1 MKKNYFSTLF
11 AALMLFVAM
20 PASAQVSSVADLF
33 GKYKFTADMKVADA
47 GKSLTDHFT
56 NECDVVITECSI
68 NVYDGEIQGLAGA
81 TAAQKINDIYTD
93 QNAIKITNPNGN
105 GLWGGGLYMSDE
117 NGAYPFAA
125 GAMYGDI
132 LYTYD
137 ATTKTITLPTFTL
150 VTCNHGEQTATIV
163 ATFTNAKLTLVE
175 AANIELADL
184 SGDWHY
190 TAGKGTYDTM
200 EGSELPLEWD
210 MTLTSNNDGNS
221 SYDVNIALGDFD
233 PLTLTGTFDGVKLT
247 IPFDSIYF
255 DEAERICLWD
265 PYGGRYQGKV
275 EFNLANE
282 NLMTLSMMYL
292 RQDSISPEFKGG
304 AVQYYM
310 NGSAKRASTEEVTD
324 TWDGVY
330 NVKGSLAHVAIED
343 YEYPTEFEI
352 EVQYFENWG
361 IYLITKIFGNDV
373 TGLNNGGIRLT
384 PSTDDPN
391 KAEITTG
398 GYLKTIV
405 GGESYLCLKDMN
417 LSNSPLTLTRLEDG
431 TYTISDFSVSY
442 MTYGENYAQNHEFAA
457 FYQSVT
463 AEKVAV
469 EEPEPTPF
477 VWESTF
483 TITAD
488 VQSYNDAYTYPTTFE
503 MTVKNWGNDIYT
515 IVNFMGYDI
524 SSLNGGAGFN
534 VKSDTEAEIKAG
546 SYIGVP
552 ESGRAY
558 FTIADMNNQPN
569 NVKVTVNEDGTLS
582 IDNFCVN
589 ALVYDENWNSTTS
602 LAAFYTNVKSVVEGG
617 KEEEEKP
624 VPFVW
629 ESTFTITADVQSYNE
644 AYTYPTTFEMTVKNW
659 GNDIYTIVNFMGYD
673 ISGLNGGAGFNVKS
687 DSEAEIK
694 AGSYIGVPESGK
706 AYFTIADMNN
716 QPNNVKV
723 TVNEDGTLSIDN
735 FCVNALVYDENW
747 NSTTSLAAFYT
758 NVKAV
763 KNNEDSAIN
772 NIVVTNNTIEGIFDL
787 TGRKLEA
794 ITTPGLYIV
803 NGKKVVVK

>member
-20 PASAQVSSVADLF
+20 PTSAQVSSVADLF

-150 VTCNHGEQTATIV
+150 VICNHGEQTATIA

-175 AANIELADL
+175 AENIELADL

-210 MTLTSNNDGNS
+210 MTLTSKNDGNS
-221 SYDVNIALGDFD
+221 SYDVNIALSDFD

-292 RQDSISPEFKGG
+292 RQDSISPEVKGG

-310 NGSAKRASTEEVTD
+310 NGSAKRASTEEITD

-330 NVKGSLAHVAIED
+330 NVKGSLAYVAIKD
-343 YEYPTEFEI
+343 YEYPTEFEM
-352 EVQYFENWG
+352 EVQYFDEWG
-361 IYLITKIFGNDV
+361 IYLITKFFGNDV

-384 PSTDDPN
+384 PSADDPN

-405 GGESYLCLKDMN
+405 GGESYLCLKDIN

-457 FYQSVT
+457 VYQPVT
-463 AEKVAV
+463 AEKVV
-469 EEPEPTPF
+469 EEKF
-477 VWESTF
+477 SWANTF
-483 TITAD
+483 TIKMSNVT
-488 VQSYNDAYTYPTTFE
+488 VYNETYAFPAEFE
-503 MTVKNWGNDIYT
+503 IEAQYFEDWGIYLVTKMFGNDVTALNNGGIRLYVSEDEPYKAEIAAGCYLKT
-515 IVNFMGYDI
+515 IV
-524 SSLNGGAGFN
+524 GGESYLCL
-534 VKSDTEAEIKAG
+534 KDAELG
-546 SYIGVP
+546 NS
-552 ESGRAY
+552 RL
-558 FTIADMNNQPN
+558 TL
-569 NVKVTVNEDGTLS
+569 TRLEDGTITIS
-582 IDNFCVN
+582 DFCVTYMTYNEDWSQNHEVVALYSQEAYEDEDN
-589 ALVYDENWNSTTS
+589 AVETI
-602 LAAFYTNVKSVVEGG
+602 VVEN
-617 KEEEEKP
+617 
-624 VPFVW
+624 
-629 ESTFTITADVQSYNE
+629 AVQ
-644 AYTYPTTFEMTVKNW
+644 
-659 GNDIYTIVNFMGYD
+659 
-673 ISGLNGGAGFNVKS
+673 
-687 DSEAEIK
+687 
-694 AGSYIGVPESGK
+694 
-706 AYFTIADMNN
+706 
-716 QPNNVKV
+716 
-723 TVNEDGTLSIDN
+723 
-735 FCVNALVYDENW
+735 
-747 NSTTSLAAFYT
+747 
-758 NVKAV
+758 
-763 KNNEDSAIN
+763 
-772 NIVVTNNTIEGIFDL
+772 GIFDL
-787 TGRKLEA
+787 TGRKFEA

>member
-1 MKKNYFSTLF
+1 M
-11 AALMLFVAM
+11 
-20 PASAQVSSVADLF
+20 
-33 GKYKFTADMKVADA
+33 
-47 GKSLTDHFT
+47 
-56 NECDVVITECSI
+56 
-68 NVYDGEIQGLAGA
+68 
-81 TAAQKINDIYTD
+81 
-93 QNAIKITNPNGN
+93 
-105 GLWGGGLYMSDE
+105 
-117 NGAYPFAA
+117 
-125 GAMYGDI
+125 
-132 LYTYD
+132 
-137 ATTKTITLPTFTL
+137 
-150 VTCNHGEQTATIV
+150 
-163 ATFTNAKLTLVE
+163 E
-175 AANIELADL
+175 AENIELADL

-210 MTLTSNNDGNS
+210 MTLTSKNEGNS

-330 NVKGSLAHVAIED
+330 NVKGSLAYVAIED

-352 EVQYFENWG
+352 EVQYFEDWG

-417 LSNSPLTLTRLEDG
+417 LSNSPLTLTRLEEG
-431 TYTISDFSVSY
+431 TYTISDFCVTY
-442 MTYGENYAQNHEFAA
+442 MTYNEDWTQNHALAA

-463 AEKVAV
+463 AEKVV
-469 EEPEPTPF
+469 EEEF
-477 VWESTF
+477 SWANTF
-483 TITAD
+483 TIKMPY
-488 VQSYNDAYTYPTTFE
+488 VNVYNETYAFPAEFE
-503 MTVKNWGNDIYT
+503 MEVQYFEDWGIYLVTKMFGNDVTALNNGGIRLYVSEDEPYKAEIAAGCYLKT
-515 IVNFMGYDI
+515 IV
-524 SSLNGGAGFN
+524 GGESYLCL
-534 VKSDTEAEIKAG
+534 KDAELG
-546 SYIGVP
+546 NS
-552 ESGRAY
+552 RL
-558 FTIADMNNQPN
+558 TL
-569 NVKVTVNEDGTLS
+569 TRLEDGTITIS
-582 IDNFCVN
+582 DFCVTYMTYNEDWSQNHEMVALYSQEAYEDKDN
-589 ALVYDENWNSTTS
+589 AVE
-602 LAAFYTNVKSVVEGG
+602 AIVVE
-617 KEEEEKP
+617 
-624 VPFVW
+624 
-629 ESTFTITADVQSYNE
+629 
-644 AYTYPTTFEMTVKNW
+644 
-659 GNDIYTIVNFMGYD
+659 
-673 ISGLNGGAGFNVKS
+673 
-687 DSEAEIK
+687 
-694 AGSYIGVPESGK
+694 
-706 AYFTIADMNN
+706 
-716 QPNNVKV
+716 
-723 TVNEDGTLSIDN
+723 
-735 FCVNALVYDENW
+735 
-747 NSTTSLAAFYT
+747 
-758 NVKAV
+758 
-763 KNNEDSAIN
+763 SAIQ
-772 NIVVTNNTIEGIFDL
+772 GIFDL
-787 TGRKLEA
+787 TGRKLDA